1 MRSFVL
7 IYTPVGHL
15 DISLFKNL
23 LILFLAVLGLRYCTW
38 AFSSCSE
45 WGLLSVVVHWLFIAV
60 ASLVVEHGLYGA
72 WSSVTAACRLGSCG
86 SQALEHGPSNC
97 VAQA

>member
-15 DISLFKNL
+15 DIALLKNL
-23 LILFLAVLGLRYCTW
+23 PILFLAVLGLRYCTW

-45 WGLLSVVVHWLFIAV
+45 WAALCVAHWLFIAV
-60 ASLVVEHGLYGA
+60 ASLAVELGRYGA
-72 WSSVTAACRLGSCG
+72 RSSAIAACGLGSCG
-86 SQALEHGPSNC
+86 SQALEHGPRNC